1 MFDEIVLPVLMG
13 LPLTLILSISGF
25 AIGFIAAIPL
35 SLASVSSLRPIHA
48 LAQLVIWV
56 ERGIPPL
63 VWLMM
68 LYFGVQI
75 GDIQLSS
82 LQAGILGLSIESM
95 GYLSEILRSGF
106 LAVPRGQYEAS
117 QALGL
122 RYVSRYSRVI
132 FPQAIHAMTPSL
144 TTYFIGLLKDSTLAS
159 AIGVGEMAF
168 QASAVSRQSSSVG
181 VTPFFVAAVFF
192 ILISVPVAVA
202 TRRLEG
208 SRQSG
213 RGAR

>member
-13 LPLTLILSISGF
+13 LPLTLILSASGF
-25 AIGFIAAIPL
+25 VIGFITAIPL
-35 SLASVSSLRPIHA
+35 SLASVSSSRPVHA
-48 LAQLVIWV
+48 LAQLIIWV

-122 RYVSRYSRVI
+122 GYVSRYSRVI

-168 QASAVSRQSSSVG
+168 QASAISRQSSSAG
-181 VTPFFVAAVFF
+181 VTPFFVAAVFY
-192 ILISVPVAVA
+192 ILISVPVAVV
-202 TRRLEG
+202 TRRLE
-208 SRQSG
+208 SSKESG
-213 RGAR
+213 RGRR